1 MEAISN
7 PFVMILL
14 VLTMIVI
21 SLSVISI
28 RIQKSNK
35 IQKKTFEQ
43 SQIKSDAQYSSI
55 GVYFQGGR
63 TLVKCFDCA
72 ELISL
77 EANVCKH
84 CGANVESHVAQVQEK
99 IIQFEKKRE
108 ELAVKQRVVDLMQFK
123 KYGLG
128 LAIILPVIIGI
139 VIVTPILKEQFF
151 PTLIEKLAS
160 EYKIVLS
167 QCGFDDVEIAIDNV
181 SNDDIESG
189 RISAIGYFKS
199 TVESKRCLTD
209 GLNNAH
215 ENFNKKYVSDLVL
228 NTNGLESYWFIGN
241 WKSGTWDNG
250 YAGPEEIYTL
260 TNEWRELNG
269 YVTGN

>member
-1 MEAISN
+1 
-7 PFVMILL
+7 MILF

-28 RIQKSNK
+28 RIQKNNK

-63 TLVKCFDCA
+63 TLVKCLDCA

-84 CGANVESHVAQVQEK
+84 CRANVERHVTQVQEK
-99 IIQFEKKRE
+99 LIQFEKERE
-108 ELAVKQRVVDLMQFK
+108 ELAVKQKAEDLTQFK
-123 KYGLG
+123 KFGLG
-128 LAIILPVIIGI
+128 LVIILPVIIGI
-139 VIVTPILKEQFF
+139 VIVAPILKQQFF

-167 QCGFDDVEIAIDNV
+167 QCSFDDVEITIDNQ
-181 SNDDIESG
+181 SNDDIKSG

-199 TVESKRCLTD
+199 TAESKRCLTD

-215 ENFNKKYVSDLVL
+215 ENFNKKYVGDLFFD
-228 NTNGLESYWFIGN
+228 NKGLESYWFIGN